1 MFPPELERDAFR
13 ADNEFGWTRA
23 QIPMV
28 VDVLRHKGLAILGR
42 ELWWESD
49 GSIYGTI
56 PQRHGLRDV
65 DPWVTERRPDESWL
79 DFVEPGANDTLAAVE
94 KFPAPGDLP
103 AEISGRILYN
113 LNWVSESE
121 FEKLVSRVL

>member
-42 ELWWESD
+42 ELWWEAMGRFMELSHN
-49 GSIYGTI
+49 GTGCEVCI
-56 PQRHGLRDV
+56 HGL
-65 DPWVTERRPDESWL
+65 L
-79 DFVEPGANDTLAAVE
+79 NAARTNR
-94 KFPAPGDLP
+94 G
-103 AEISGRILYN
+103 
-113 LNWVSESE
+113 
-121 FEKLVSRVL
+121 